1 MSTFWID
8 PERPDPATISRAAAV
23 LVAGGLV
30 AFPTETVYGLG
41 AAAFD
46 PRAVERIYAV
56 KGRPRHNPLIVH
68 TADIEGA
75 RRLAAEWSDV
85 AEQLARAFWPGPLTL
100 VVARSKALPAAVSAG
115 LASVALRVPAH
126 PVARALLAAAAIPI
140 AAPSANR
147 SGELSPTTADHVA
160 RSLGDRV
167 EMVLDGGPSPVGIE
181 STVVSLLGKIPT
193 ILRPGT
199 LSLDAL
205 RAVAGG
211 LTVFAALN
219 AEGAPLPSP
228 GMLDRHYAPRAK
240 LSLFDPDAPPA
251 AEPAERAAP
260 ERRVAV
266 LVLRAERPPPGE
278 LVRMPGDPAA
288 YAARLYATLH
298 QLDEEGY
305 EMVWVERVPPGDAWE
320 GVRDRLRRAAQ
331 SA

>member
-1 MSTFWID
+1 
-8 PERPDPATISRAAAV
+8 
-23 LVAGGLV
+23 
-30 AFPTETVYGLG
+30 
-41 AAAFD
+41 
-46 PRAVERIYAV
+46 
-56 KGRPRHNPLIVH
+56 
-68 TADIEGA
+68 
-75 RRLAAEWSDV
+75 
-85 AEQLARAFWPGPLTL
+85 
-100 VVARSKALPAAVSAG
+100 
-115 LASVALRVPAH
+115 
-126 PVARALLAAAAIPI
+126 
-140 AAPSANR
+140 
-147 SGELSPTTADHVA
+147 
-160 RSLGDRV
+160 
-167 EMVLDGGPSPVGIE
+167 
-181 STVVSLLGKIPT
+181 VVSLLGEIPT

-199 LSLDAL
+199 LSMDAL

-211 LTVFAALN
+211 LTIFAASN

-240 LSLFDPDAPPA
+240 LSLFDPDAPAA

-278 LVRMPGDPAA
+278 LVRMPNDPAA

-305 EMVWVERVPPGDAWE
+305 EMVWVERVPPEDAWD